1 MADPRETPAMR
12 QYYRF
17 KRQHPDCLLLFRIGD
32 FYETFDDDAVTISK
46 AAGLTLTQRTEGVPM
61 AGMPF
66 HQLETYLRR
75 LIDKGYR
82 VAVADQVEDAAEA
95 KARQAGLGG
104 GGGSGS
110 AVIDRAISRIVTPGT
125 LVDETLLAPDAAC
138 ALASVCFLDAGDAPD
153 GRIAVAVAELSTG
166 RFVVL
171 ECLAGALVDEL
182 ARRQVSELLFAQTAD
197 GKTPPR
203 VKSVLEGLGLA
214 GTPQPSWHFRAEES
228 LEAVLGQYGVAT
240 LDGFGLRRDD
250 PVIAPAGA
258 LIRYLRQ
265 TQGGA
270 SQEDGAES
278 AAGSTGGSGAGGTKG
293 TSTGKKRSVPTLA
306 HLQPP
311 RREAT
316 SGWLHLD
323 ATALRALEVLGTMR
337 ADVGRVGQFEGV
349 AGDGSL
355 VGVFGGVGGS
365 SGGGCRTAM
374 GKRLLRDWL
383 CRPLCDLERIEG
395 RQSCVATLISDRRAA
410 GELGESLSAVQD
422 VSRMAARIALARAT
436 PRDVVGLG
444 RSVGQVR
451 VVADSLENAPA
462 FAGQLASLRKI
473 EGELAE
479 LAGKI
484 AAACVESPPAHL
496 REGGLVR
503 DGVDAELDEARLL
516 QRDSA
521 LWMAEYQKTLIQ
533 THDLP
538 SLKVGYNKVFGY
550 YIELPAA
557 QSKRAPAEFTRKQT
571 LKNAERFITPEL
583 REFERKVTTAE
594 TRALARELAIFES
607 LCAAAAG
614 LIPQIA
620 MFADTVA
627 ELDVLLCFA
636 DKAAR
641 RGWARPEI
649 VEEPTLRIIQGRHPV
664 LDELLEGS
672 GGGFVPNDVE
682 LGKQVGLQTGSAE
695 GEGAKE
701 SAGAD
706 EASGDTSSATLALI
720 TGPNMAGKSTF
731 IRQTALLVL
740 LAHCGSYVPA
750 AGATIG
756 LTDRIFTRVGADD
769 ALHAGQST
777 FMVEMTETARILH
790 HATARSLVVLD
801 EIGRGTST
809 LDGLSLAWAIAETL
823 AGGANAPGPRTLF
836 ATHYHELTRL
846 EELMPGRVRNLHVS
860 VREWG
865 DEIVFLHRIL
875 PGKTDRS
882 YGIHVAKLAGMPAGT
897 VARAREVLESL
908 AVHQAEGVVE
918 ADSAGG
924 ASAPAQGDD
933 SRGSESTGKSRRGK
947 RADPSRIPPP
957 GRTDQLALFTQFV
970 NHPAVDQL
978 REVKLEALT
987 PLEAFDT
994 LRKLKGMAGE

>member
-1 MADPRETPAMR
+1 MPDPRDTPAMR

-17 KRQHPDCLLLFRIGD
+17 KRQHPECLLLIRIGD
-32 FYETFDDDAVTISK
+32 FYECFDDDAVTLSR
-46 AAGLTLTQRTEGVPM
+46 ALGLTLTRRTEGVPM

-82 VAVADQVEDAAEA
+82 VAVADQMQDAAEA
-95 KARQAGLGG
+95 KGLIER
-104 GGGSGS
+104 
-110 AVIDRAISRIVTPGT
+110 AVTRVLTPGT
-125 LVDETLLAPDAAC
+125 LVDETLLSADASC
-138 ALASVCFLDAGDAPD
+138 ALAAVCFLDPGDAPE
-153 GRIAVAVAELSTG
+153 GRVAAAVVEVSTG
-166 RFVVL
+166 RFVVF
-171 ECLAGALVDEL
+171 EATAGALADDL
-182 ARRQVSELLFAQTAD
+182 ARRQVTEVLFAQTAD
-197 GKTPPR
+197 GATPPR
-203 VKSVLEGLGLA
+203 MKVVLDALGLA
-214 GTPQPSWHFRAEES
+214 GTPQPSWHFRHD
-228 LEAVLGQYGVAT
+228 EALDALLSQFGVAT
-240 LDGFGLRRDD
+240 LEGFGIRRDD
-250 PVIAPAGA
+250 PVIRAAGA
-258 LIRYLRQ
+258 AIRYLRQ
-265 TQGGA
+265 TQG
-270 SQEDGAES
+270 
-278 AAGSTGGSGAGGTKG
+278 AGEEGEPGGGNGR
-293 TSTGKKRSVPTLA
+293 KRGTLA
-306 HLQPP
+306 HLHPP
-311 RREAT
+311 RKEENR
-316 SGWLHLD
+316 GHLHLD
-323 ATALRALEVLGTMR
+323 AIALRALEVLGTMR
-337 ADVGRVGQFEGV
+337 GDVGRIGSGEGA

-355 VGVFGGVGGS
+355 VGIFAASGGGG
-365 SGGGCRTAM
+365 GAGGGAGGCRTAM
-374 GKRLLRDWL
+374 GKRLLREWL
-383 CRPLCDLERIEG
+383 CRPLCDRAAIEA

-410 GELGESLSAVQD
+410 AELGEALAAVQD
-422 VSRMAARIALARAT
+422 VPRMAARIAMARAT
-436 PRDVVGLG
+436 PRDLVGLG

-451 VVADSLENAPA
+451 VVADALENAPA
-462 FAGQLASLRKI
+462 FAGHLAALRNI
-473 EGELAE
+473 EAELGALAE
-479 LAGKI
+479 KI
-484 AAACVESPPAHL
+484 AAACVEAPPAHL

-521 LWMAEYQKTLIQ
+521 QWMAEYQKRLIE

-538 SLKVGYNKVFGY
+538 SLKVGYNKIFGY
-550 YIELPAA
+550 YIELPSA
-557 QSKRAPAEFTRKQT
+557 QSRRAPAEFTRKQT

-594 TRALARELAIFES
+594 SRAVARELAIFES

-614 LIPQIA
+614 MLGPIGV
-620 MFADTVA
+620 FADTAA
-627 ELDVLLCFA
+627 ELDVLQCFA

-649 VEEPTLRIIQGRHPV
+649 VEEPVLRIVKGRHPV
-664 LDELLEGS
+664 LDELLEGA

-682 LGKQVGLQTGSAE
+682 LGGVDAQGVACG
-695 GEGAKE
+695 
-701 SAGAD
+701 
-706 EASGDTSSATLALI
+706 TLALI

-823 AGGANAPGPRTLF
+823 AAGNGTGVPPVKSGSGPRTLF

-846 EELMPGRVRNLHVS
+846 EEMMPGRVRNLHVS

-897 VARAREVLESL
+897 VSRAREVLESL
-908 AVHQAEGVVE
+908 AVHQAEGVSSTGALPVPDGGD
-918 ADSAGG
+918 ADSNGDSAGR
-924 ASAPAQGDD
+924 P
-933 SRGSESTGKSRRGK
+933 RRGR
-947 RADPSRIPPP
+947 RADASRVPP
-957 GRTDQLALFTQFV
+957 RRESDQLALFTQFV
-970 NHPAVDQL
+970 SHPAVDQL
-978 REVKLEALT
+978 REVKIEALT

-994 LRKLKGMAGE
+994 LRKLKGLAGE